1 VGLSLQVLAYHL
13 VQGIIHSQT
22 LVNLLLTLSC
32 GTLLGSLHRFDPR
45 TLLNRDEALSLLVL
59 RAILLYVAMLG
70 TLQALRVI
78 TLTAAFCLELLTP
91 ALTVIFS
98 CCVTDTRGCSVKPVV
113 SSVVLTL
120 SSVLVL
126 SDDYYRYVQSTSD
139 LVPVNNRDQVS
150 PQGRYVDAIVVKGL
164 GTLIVAL
171 GGLLRVPERE
181 CPARVQKMLNG
192 VVWTGMSLVALY
204 LQWQIPSGK
213 QEDTQVSWQSA
224 ASIMVLIM
232 FLTAIATHL

>member
-1 VGLSLQVLAYHL
+1 V
-13 VQGIIHSQT
+13 
-22 LVNLLLTLSC
+22 LLTLSC
-32 GTLLGSLHRFDPR
+32 GTLIGSLHRFDLR
-45 TLLNRDEALSLLVL
+45 TLVNRDEALSLLVL

-78 TLTAAFCLELLTP
+78 TLTAAFSLDLLTP
-91 ALTVIFS
+91 ALTLIFT
-98 CCVTDTRGCSVKPVV
+98 CCVTDPRECSVKPVV

-120 SSVLVL
+120 SAVLVL

-139 LVPVNNRDQVS
+139 LVPVSNRDQVS

-171 GGLLRVPERE
+171 GGLLRVPEKE
-181 CPARVQKMLNG
+181 CPGRVQKMVNG
-192 VVWTGMSLVALY
+192 LVWTGMSFVALY

-213 QEDTQVSWQSA
+213 QEETEVSWQSA
-224 ASIMVLIM
+224 ASKMVLIM
-232 FLTAIATHL
+232 FITAIATHL